1 MPGNINQK
9 DMLATW
15 LNSNGEA
22 QAVPS
27 PGGQVRPEPSP
38 AGSDQELLQR
48 IWQLDLSAV
57 MEVYDRYQASIYHFV
72 LEMSGDRSVAADITQ
87 DVFLLM
93 LERRGLLSRVF
104 ARFDVRKGSLEGY
117 LLGVARRLTRKL
129 AAKQSRWEP
138 MIELESASPL
148 VLGEEIESK
157 STLQRLHSAIAQLP
171 VKYREV
177 VVLCCLQE
185 KSYEQ
190 AAAVLGCST
199 GTIASRL
206 SRARKLLSERW
217 V

>member
-1 MPGNINQK
+1 
-9 DMLATW
+9 MLATW
-15 LNSNGEA
+15 LNSNGEVG
-22 QAVPS
+22 AVPS
-27 PGGQVRPEPSP
+27 PGGQVRPESSP
-38 AGSDQELLQR
+38 AGSDQELLER
-48 IWQLDLSAV
+48 IWQLDLDAV
-57 MEVYDRYQASIYHFV
+57 MEAYDRYQASIYKFV
-72 LEMSGDRSVAADITQ
+72 LEMSGDPSVAADITQ

-93 LERRGLLSRVF
+93 LQRRGLLSRVF

-138 MIELESASPL
+138 LSEADPASPMI
-148 VLGEEIESK
+148 LGQEIESR

-190 AAAVLGCST
+190 AAAVLSCST

-206 SRARKLLSERW
+206 SRARKLLSERLL
-217 V
+217 